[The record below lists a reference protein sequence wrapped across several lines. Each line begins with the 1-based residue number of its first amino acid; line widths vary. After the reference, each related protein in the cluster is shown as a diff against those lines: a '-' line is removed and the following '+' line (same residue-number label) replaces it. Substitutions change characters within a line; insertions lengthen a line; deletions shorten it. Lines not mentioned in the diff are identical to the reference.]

1 MSLHLSAT
9 GGDMP
14 KEEAK
19 ERRCHF
25 CRRKRLTRM
34 VDKRTPT
41 CKECLGDLNK
51 KYPQAKLMVWT

>member
-1 MSLHLSAT
+1 
-9 GGDMP
+9 MP